1 MSGTRKIYR
10 ANRATA
16 LGAIAALIAG
26 VSAAAGQGLYFER
39 CGACHGPAG
48 QLTQDGLVFDGE
60 VLRTRRA
67 QVDLRDFLHSHRGS
81 LSTSEIETVI
91 GELRRVAQGRGR
103 FQEKCGIC
111 HPSARTLARNKLVI
125 RDGVL
130 VGRYS
135 GREMDTYL
143 AGHGRLVAADVSFFI
158 GVLTRVLR
166 AYGRD

>member
-1 MSGTRKIYR
+1 M
-10 ANRATA
+10 
-16 LGAIAALIAG
+16 AIAAFVAVIVG
-26 VSAAAGQGLYFER
+26 VSAATGQGLYFER

-48 QLTQDGLVFDGE
+48 QLTQVGLAFDGD

-67 QVDLRDFLHSHRGS
+67 QVDLREFLRDHRGG
-81 LSTSEIETVI
+81 LAASEIETVV

-125 RDGVL
+125 RDGTL
-130 VGRYS
+130 VGRYT
-135 GREMDTYL
+135 GRDMGTYL
-143 AGHGRLVAADVSFFI
+143 AGHGRIAEKDIPFFI

-166 AYGRD
+166 AFGRD

>member
-1 MSGTRKIYR
+1 MSGTRRIYR
-10 ANRATA
+10 AIPVKTI
-16 LGAIAALIAG
+16 GAIFALIAG
-26 VSAAAGQGLYFER
+26 ISAAVGQGLYFEH

-81 LSTSEIETVI
+81 LSTSEIQTVV
-91 GELRRVAQGRGR
+91 GELHRVAQGRGR

-111 HPSARTLARNKLVI
+111 HPSARTLALNKLVI

-135 GREMDTYL
+135 GRDMDTYL
-143 AGHGRLVAADVSFFI
+143 AGHGRLVAADVPFFV